1 MKPIHI
7 SSITRN
13 LENSVRHTEN
23 TLNIR
28 LSQIWRVRE
37 WKCVCVC
44 VCVVEES
51 AEKQKSCYLKD
62 NLFSF

>member
-1 MKPIHI
+1 MKV
-7 SSITRN
+7 N
-13 LENSVRHTEN
+13 VC
-23 TLNIR
+23 
-28 LSQIWRVRE
+28 V
-37 WKCVCVC
+37 CVCVC